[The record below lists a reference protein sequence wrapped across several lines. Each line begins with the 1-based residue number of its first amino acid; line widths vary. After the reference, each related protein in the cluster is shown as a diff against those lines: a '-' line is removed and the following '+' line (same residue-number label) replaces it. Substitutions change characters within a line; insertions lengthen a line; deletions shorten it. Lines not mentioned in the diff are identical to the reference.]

1 MWVTPIKSFPH
12 DRRGQMLAGRAY
24 DLPEAEAAR
33 LLKLG
38 LVRVASPDEYETKV
52 VAQTPVA
59 PTVPSQAAGEAQPSS
74 ASPAAQVSAQTIARP
89 SEGGDTYP
97 ITLKIRENPITP
109 EQVIETVRRMNGKK
123 KRNRSGR

>member
-1 MWVTPIKSFPH
+1 MWVKPIKSFPH

-52 VAQTPVA
+52 VTQTPVA
-59 PTVPSQAAGEAQPSS
+59 PAVPSLADGEAPQSS
-74 ASPAAQVSAQTIARP
+74 ASPAAQVLPQTTARP
-89 SEGGDTYP
+89 FDGGA
-97 ITLKIRENPITP
+97 K
-109 EQVIETVRRMNGKK
+109 GKK
-123 KRNRSGR
+123 GKKGKGGASSP

>member
-38 LVRVASPDEYETKV
+38 LVRAASPDEYETKV
-52 VAQTPVA
+52 VTQTPVA
-59 PTVPSQAAGEAQPSS
+59 PAVPSLADGEAPQSS
-74 ASPAAQVSAQTIARP
+74 ASPAAQVSPQTTATP
-89 SEGGDTYP
+89 SGGGAKP
-97 ITLKIRENPITP
+97 RKAK
-109 EQVIETVRRMNGKK
+109 G
-123 KRNRSGR
+123 GA